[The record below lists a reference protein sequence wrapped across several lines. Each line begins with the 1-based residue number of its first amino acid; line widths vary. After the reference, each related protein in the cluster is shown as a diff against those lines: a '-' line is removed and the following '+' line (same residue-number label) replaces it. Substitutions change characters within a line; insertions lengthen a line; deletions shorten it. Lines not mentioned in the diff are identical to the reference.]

1 MNFCTRCDNMYY
13 MKIDDDDNS
22 PEKGKLIYYC
32 RNCGHEETNVNI
44 HNLCISRYEDNVTQ
58 KTSKINEFTKYDPTL
73 PHSHTIKCP
82 NEKCASNKE
91 VDSAS
96 SDVIYI
102 RIDDINMK
110 YMYLCVYCN
119 TNWMP

>member
-1 MNFCTRCDNMYY
+1 MNFCSKCDNMYY
-13 MKIDDDDNS
+13 MKINDDENS
-22 PEKGKLIYYC
+22 DEQGKLIYYC
-32 RNCGHEETNVNI
+32 RNCGHEETNV
-44 HNLCISRYEDNVTQ
+44 HLGNLCISKYEASISQ
-58 KTSKINEFTKYDPTL
+58 KSSKINEYTKYDPTL

-82 NEKCASNKE
+82 NEQCLSNEK
-91 VDSAS
+91 DGAM

-102 RIDDINMK
+102 RVDDINMK